1 MRLRTYGFAVFVALF
16 LTAIPALAHH
26 ALQAEFDT
34 TKRGEFT
41 GVLTRFALVNPH
53 VRWFFDVKA
62 PDGTVIKWEVAAAGA
77 GPIRQAGL
85 ARAFKLGDTYRVTY
99 APARNGSNRRTRRR
113 LLLPGRPEGDALS
126 RERQQPERPL
136 VPATRESGPGAH
148 ARPLSGRALQPR
160 LRTEADATVRRSPRQ
175 TRMREFLESI
185 QFSEF
190 GLWVA
195 GRRHDLRLSDDP
207 GSSHRRARDS
217 SSA

>member
-53 VRWFFDVKA
+53 VRWFFDVKKA
-62 PDGTVIKWEVAAAGA
+62 DGTVIQWEVSAAGA

-99 APARNGSNRRTRRR
+99 APARNGANV
-113 LLLPGRPEGDALS
+113 GRVVDFFFPD
-126 RERQQPERPL
+126 
-136 VPATRESGPGAH
+136 
-148 ARPLSGRALQPR
+148 GRKVTLYHENANNPN
-160 LRTEADATVRRSPRQ
+160 
-175 TRMREFLESI
+175 
-185 QFSEF
+185 
-190 GLWVA
+190 
-195 GRRHDLRLSDDP
+195 DL
-207 GSSHRRARDS
+207 
-217 SSA
+217 